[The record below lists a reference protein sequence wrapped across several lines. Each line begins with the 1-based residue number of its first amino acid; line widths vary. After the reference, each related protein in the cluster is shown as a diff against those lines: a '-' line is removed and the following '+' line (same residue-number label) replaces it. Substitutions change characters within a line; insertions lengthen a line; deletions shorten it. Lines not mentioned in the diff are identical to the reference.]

1 MNVCV
6 LCDVR
11 VESVLRCLC
20 VLMFVRVDVCVVSR
34 ACCDIR
40 VEMLHL
46 RRDAAS
52 EKDVYV
58 CVCGCV
64 CMYMCTCV
72 YMHISILVY
81 MITFRHM
88 NM

>member
-1 MNVCV
+1 
-6 LCDVR
+6 
-11 VESVLRCLC
+11 

-34 ACCDIR
+34 ACCDNR

-52 EKDVYV
+52 EKDV
-58 CVCGCV
+58 CV

-72 YMHISILVY
+72 YIHISILAY
-81 MITFRHM
+81 MYTFRHM
-88 NM
+88 NMYTYICTYEI